1 MNELKLNKL
10 EKVAL
15 YHHLITDITL
25 IPIGLYSFITR
36 NPLPLIYAFYEK
48 IPIDGI
54 GIIYCSRNE
63 IKNFFR
69 TIPHKVKKLRA
80 RAGI

>member
-1 MNELKLNKL
+1 MDEFRLNKL

-25 IPIGLYSFITR
+25 IPIGLYSFITG
-36 NPLPLIYAFYEK
+36 NPLPLLYAFYEK

-54 GIIYCSRNE
+54 GIVYCSRNE
-63 IKNFFR
+63 IKKFFK
-69 TIPHKVKKLRA
+69 TIPYRVKKLRA